1 MPPVF
6 TPFSRLHFIIR
17 AWKDKEYIYTCN
29 SCIPMQIFESKSSP
43 TPADILTIS
52 CKWKGKM
59 MRALFV
65 NSPLVCWVCVCSA
78 ILAEGNK
85 SLMLHVLQTEGVRNS
100 GLEPLCWTKYV
111 MTPFFCFRPRLS
123 KTNIFF
129 SLISLSMDGI
139 CYIVTLQPH
148 SLIAD

>member
-6 TPFSRLHFIIR
+6 TPFSSLHFIIR
-17 AWKDKEYIYTCN
+17 AWKDKEYMCIHVTHVYTCRFLRVN
-29 SCIPMQIFESKSSP
+29 LHPHLLIFLLSVVNE
-43 TPADILTIS
+43 
-52 CKWKGKM
+52 KGKWWE
-59 MRALFV
+59 LCLLTLHSCV
-65 NSPLVCWVCVCSA
+65 ECVCSA

-100 GLEPLCWTKYV
+100 GLEPPCWTKYV
-111 MTPFFCFRPRLS
+111 MTPFFCFRPCLS

-129 SLISLSMDGI
+129 SLTSLCMDGI
-139 CYIVTLQPH
+139 CYIVTLRPH